1 VTEARPTVDPETAP
15 LSGLRV
21 LEFSHMVM
29 GPACGLVLADLGAE
43 VVRIEP
49 VPDGD
54 KTRTLP
60 GSGAGFFPYFN
71 RNKKSLA
78 IDLKD
83 PEAKDLVL
91 RLCDTADVVFDNFGP
106 GTIDRLGFGWEA
118 LSARNPRL
126 IHCSLKGFLSGPY
139 EKRTALDEVVQMMGG
154 LAYMTGPPGQPL
166 RAGASVID
174 IVGGMFG
181 AIAIL
186 AAVEERHRTGKGQQ
200 VKSALFESCAFLVG
214 QHIAQY
220 AVTGQPARPMPVRLA
235 AWAVYDVFD
244 TADGG
249 QVFVGIVTDNQ
260 WRRFCEA
267 VDRPDWRDDPD
278 LATNRDRVA
287 NRARFLPDLQAL
299 FGAMT
304 ADALSGLCESIG
316 LPFAPIARPED
327 LLDDPHLAATGGLL
341 EMPLPG
347 GGTARLPTL
356 PIELGGRRP
365 GVRLPPRPAGAD
377 GAALLGELGLDEA
390 AIRALAARGAVR
402 PGD

>member
-1 VTEARPTVDPETAP
+1 VTDARPTVDPETAP

-299 FGAMT
+299 FGGMT

>member
-1 VTEARPTVDPETAP
+1 MTDARPTVDPETAP

-299 FGAMT
+299 FGGMT